1 MAPKREENTPV
12 KLVKEAFQD
21 PGKAEVQVPGQLT
34 GPVSASASY
43 WSAYYTSATLRATA
57 ASSDLHT
64 LQPAVKVSGR
74 PVKGSDLNS
83 LCVQ

>member
-43 WSAYYTSATLRATA
+43 WSASTPAPPYVQRLHDWIYTLYDQQS
-57 ASSDLHT
+57 
-64 LQPAVKVSGR
+64 K
-74 PVKGSDLNS
+74 
-83 LCVQ
+83 